1 MVLIYGLT
9 QAWKYGPILRSQ
21 GDASLYEGL
30 NPTPAA
36 AAVLVVLRSLLF
48 CPPHGRG
55 RLPFQPVNIRLP
67 QENDMTVF

>member
-1 MVLIYGLT
+1 MALIYGLT

-21 GDASLYEGL
+21 GDASLYGGL

-48 CPPHGRG
+48 
-55 RLPFQPVNIRLP
+55 LPTSWKSEESISTC
-67 QENDMTVF
+67 EHKK